1 MTIDTVHLHIK
12 DYSVTPDTR
21 VEVTPSSYVAGTGE
35 LLADFPL
42 YRNTQGKEYRG
53 AKAKLNV
60 PAPAFQMTIMPFS
73 RGGKVT
79 SNCFL
84 QFSVPKVHSGSENNF
99 YSVGEGGSQAVF
111 KTIEKELWK
120 NGLHTDLNT
129 AEFTRIDTFKNIEPE
144 EEFSAYAPLFG
155 LLKMRR
161 GVDRTY
167 PEGFLL
173 KNTQQQFCVY
183 DKIAEMQKRK
193 VDTSHFPAMAMRFE
207 HRAMNKDKVQAVFG
221 FHSVKDLFS
230 GGYDTVKKQQVN
242 QWKKGLF
249 SHTVEEVISIGA
261 SVLQGEMQVFK
272 DRYDKKWF
280 EWFLK
285 SYGAFHLAQVA
296 GIEVVKL
303 ALQNFEPDRMKV
315 WRAERTIDMLAR
327 ELEMLK
333 QVQGRNKTL
342 GTLYLELK
350 EKVCLN

>member
-144 EEFSAYAPLFG
+144 EEFSTYAPLFG

-161 GVDRTY
+161 GVDRAY

-193 VDTSHFPAMAMRFE
+193 VEVSHFPARAMRFE
-207 HRAMNKDKVQAVFG
+207 HRCMNKDKVQAVFG
-221 FHSVKDLFS
+221 FTSVNDLFS
-230 GGYDTVKKQQVN
+230 GGYETVKKQQVS
-242 QWKKGLF
+242 QWKKNLF
-249 SHTVEEVISIGA
+249 SHTVEEVIQIGA
-261 SVLQGEMQVFK
+261 GVLQEEMRMFK
-272 DRYDKKWF
+272 QRFDRNWF
-280 EWFLK
+280 DWFLK
-285 SYGAFHLAQVA
+285 SYGAYHLAQVA

-315 WRAERTIDMLAR
+315 WRAEKVLEQAKREIDMV
-327 ELEMLK
+327 K
-333 QVQGRNKTL
+333 QVEGSNKTL
-342 GTLYLELK
+342 GSLYMELQ